1 MIKPLVFFFI
11 ALSATSA
18 TSAHA
23 LDCQNA
29 ATTPDINACAA
40 REQKQVEV
48 KLNQV
53 YQRVLKT
60 VTAPKVRTQFVAAQR
75 AWVKFREADCK
86 AVYEQHA
93 DGTIRTVMYLGC
105 MQNRAETR
113 IKELDMFSGEG

>member
-1 MIKPLVFFFI
+1 MRFAPPVL
-11 ALSATSA
+11 ALSLLLCSA
-18 TSAHA
+18 SSFA
-23 LDCQNA
+23 LDCDNA
-29 ATTPDINACAA
+29 VTTPDLNECAA
-40 REQKQVEV
+40 REQKQAEV

-60 VTAPKVRTQFVAAQR
+60 ISSPKVRTQFVAAQR

-105 MQNRAETR
+105 MQNRAQTR
-113 IKELDMFSGEG
+113 IKELEMFSGEG